1 MLATLFILIGLVVV
15 GAVIW
20 AGSRQPPDPNASPED
35 NPYFIT
41 DPSRTLF
48 SSDDSPTCDPNDRD
62 GDGNPDAIDDYDDR
76 TGEVTDDSGAD
87 SSDSGGSSD

>member
-1 MLATLFILIGLVVV
+1 MSEALFILIGLVVV

-48 SSDDSPTCDPNDRD
+48 SSDNSPTCDPNDRD
-62 GDGNPDAIDDYDDR
+62 GDGIPDSVDAHDDR
-76 TGEVTDDSGAD
+76 DDGFFGGSDDSD
-87 SSDSGGSSD
+87 SSDSSSD

>member
-1 MLATLFILIGLVVV
+1 MSEALFIIIGLVVV

-20 AGSRQPPDPNASPED
+20 AGSRQPPDPNAGPED

-48 SSDDSPTCDPNDRD
+48 SSDPNQPCDPQDRD
-62 GDGNPDAIDDYDDR
+62 GDGLPDA
-76 TGEVTDDSGAD
+76 VDSDSDSDGDGGSD
-87 SSDSGGSSD
+87 SSSD